1 MEGGEEAAP
10 TLRTGMEA
18 NNVIVGEVR
27 NELGHAAQA
36 TVGPNTAPG
45 PTHLYPTTSLESRMA
60 KVKLDEKGRV
70 SIPAEIRREIG
81 LGEGEEVV
89 IDRVGST
96 LVLRKV
102 APQIPT
108 VNSRGG

>member
-1 MEGGEEAAP
+1 
-10 TLRTGMEA
+10 
-18 NNVIVGEVR
+18 
-27 NELGHAAQA
+27 
-36 TVGPNTAPG
+36 
-45 PTHLYPTTSLESRMA
+45 MA

-81 LGEGEEVV
+81 LGVGEEVV

-96 LVLRKV
+96 LVMKKV

-108 VNSRGG
+108 VDSRGGWKRKPVVTAAEALGGP